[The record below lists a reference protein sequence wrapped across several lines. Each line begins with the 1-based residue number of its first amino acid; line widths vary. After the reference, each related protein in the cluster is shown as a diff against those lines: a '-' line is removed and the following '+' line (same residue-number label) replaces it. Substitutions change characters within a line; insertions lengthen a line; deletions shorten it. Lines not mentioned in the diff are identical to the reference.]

1 MELKDNAANQFN
13 LFNVTSLESATD
25 IFQINSF
32 IPQLLLYQFKT
43 QEWGMCDPVG
53 HRCPTE
59 SFGLAYLRQMQL
71 EVKVNKC
78 ITGWILLHSS

>member
-1 MELKDNAANQFN
+1 MNLSHHSKERQLQNVHKNMELKDNAANQFN

-43 QEWGMCDPVG
+43 QEWGMCDQWATDVPQNPLV
-53 HRCPTE
+53 
-59 SFGLAYLRQMQL
+59 
-71 EVKVNKC
+71 
-78 ITGWILLHSS
+78 